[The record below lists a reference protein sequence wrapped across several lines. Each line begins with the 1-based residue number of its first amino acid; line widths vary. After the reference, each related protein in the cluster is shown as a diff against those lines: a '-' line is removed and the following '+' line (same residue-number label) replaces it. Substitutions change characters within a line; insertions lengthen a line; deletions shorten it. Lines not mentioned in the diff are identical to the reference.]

1 MSDTPKKLQADQEP
15 PDIFSVMWFETKL
28 GTRYLMPDM
37 TRDHVT
43 QAHKSLDHSGP
54 DSVVIVTNI
63 SHATLTLP
71 KKILKRAGVG
81 NLCFWEES

>member
-1 MSDTPKKLQADQEP
+1 
-15 PDIFSVMWFETKL
+15 
-28 GTRYLMPDM
+28 M